1 MTGDPPSTFTKMSGT
16 GKANPSEGRRHE
28 VLRVLRSS
36 QRALSIGELARRL
49 EVHPN
54 TVRLHLES
62 LTDAGQVE
70 RVEAARSGPGRPPL
84 MFRASRRMD
93 PAGPRNY
100 RFLVEMLMAELNAAR
115 NPAARAVEIGRRWAV
130 HGVEP
135 PAGPL
140 TAVEATSWLI
150 GLLDRIGFAPE
161 PGAGAGQIDLR
172 NCPFL
177 ETVEPHD
184 QLVCALHLG
193 FMQGAVDRAGA
204 VSVDELIPFAEPDV
218 CRILISPRS

>member
-1 MTGDPPSTFTKMSGT
+1 
-16 GKANPSEGRRHE
+16 
-28 VLRVLRSS
+28 
-36 QRALSIGELARRL
+36 
-49 EVHPN
+49 
-54 TVRLHLES
+54 
-62 LTDAGQVE
+62 
-70 RVEAARSGPGRPPL
+70 
-84 MFRASRRMD
+84 MD

-100 RFLVEMLMAELNAAR
+100 RFLVEMLLAELNATR
-115 NPAARAVEIGRRWAV
+115 DPAARAVEIGRRWAV
-130 HGVEP
+130 RDVEP

-161 PGAGAGQIDLR
+161 PGAGPGQIDLR

-177 ETVEPHD
+177 ETVQPHD
-184 QLVCALHLG
+184 RLVCALHLG

-204 VSVDELIPFAEPDV
+204 VSVDELIPFAESDV

>member
-1 MTGDPPSTFTKMSGT
+1 MKLSGAGEATPS
-16 GKANPSEGRRHE
+16 AGRRQD
-28 VLRVLRSS
+28 VLRLLRSS
-36 QRALSIGELARRL
+36 ERALSIGELARQL
-49 EVHPN
+49 KVHPN
-54 TVRLHLES
+54 TVRLHLDG

-70 RVEAARSGPGRPPL
+70 RVEAVRSGPGRPPL

-100 RFLVEMLMAELNAAR
+100 RLLVEMLIAELNAAR
-115 NPAARAVEIGRRWAV
+115 IPAARAVEIGRRWAV
-130 HGVEP
+130 QDVEP

-140 TAVEATSWLI
+140 SAVEATSWLT
-150 GLLDRIGFAPE
+150 GLLERIGFAPE
-161 PGAGAGQIDLR
+161 PGAGEGQIDLR

-177 ETVEPHD
+177 ETVRPPD
-184 QLVCALHLG
+184 RLVCALHLG

-218 CRILISPRS
+218 CRILLSPRS

>member
-1 MTGDPPSTFTKMSGT
+1 MTGDPPSTFTTMSG
-16 GKANPSEGRRHE
+16 ARDAIPPAGRRQE
-28 VLRVLRSS
+28 VLRLLRSS
-36 QRALSIGELARRL
+36 ERALSISELARRL

-54 TVRLHLES
+54 TVRLHLEG
-62 LTDAGQVE
+62 LTDAGLVE
-70 RVEAARSGPGRPPL
+70 RVQTARSGPGRPPL

-100 RFLVEMLMAELNAAR
+100 RFLVEMLIAELNAAR

-130 HGVEP
+130 HDVEP
-135 PAGPL
+135 PASPL

-161 PGAGAGQIDLR
+161 PGAGQIDLH

-177 ETVEPHD
+177 ESVQPHD
-184 QLVCALHLG
+184 RLVCALHLG
-193 FMQGAVDRAGA
+193 YMQGAVDRAGA

>member
-1 MTGDPPSTFTKMSGT
+1 MPS
-16 GKANPSEGRRHE
+16 AGRRQE
-28 VLRVLRSS
+28 VLRLLRASE
-36 QRALSIGELARRL
+36 RALSIGELARQL

-54 TVRLHLES
+54 TVRLHLDG
-62 LTDAGQVE
+62 LTAAGQVE
-70 RVEAARSGPGRPPL
+70 RVQAARPGPGRPPL

-93 PAGPRNY
+93 PTGPRNY
-100 RFLVEMLMAELNAAR
+100 RFLAEMLIAELNAAR

-130 HGVEP
+130 RDVEP

-150 GLLDRIGFAPE
+150 GLLDRIGFAPG

-177 ETVEPHD
+177 EAVHPHD
-184 QLVCALHLG
+184 RLVCALHLG
-193 FMQGAVDRAGA
+193 FLQGAVDRAGA
-204 VSVDELIPFAEPDV
+204 VSVDELIPFVEPDV
-218 CRILISPRS
+218 CRILLSPRS